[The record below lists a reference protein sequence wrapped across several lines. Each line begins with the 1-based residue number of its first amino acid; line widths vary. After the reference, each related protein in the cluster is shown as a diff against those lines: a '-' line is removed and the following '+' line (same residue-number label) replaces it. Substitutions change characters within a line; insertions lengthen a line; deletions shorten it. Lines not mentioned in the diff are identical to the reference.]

1 MLLNYYRSLLIPNSY
16 VCYIIIRI
24 YSLNCVLLKQAVKKI
39 DIKCVNF
46 EKLIIAYGP
55 KLLYTIQ
62 FEWLKETKTY
72 DIKLDINSTNTD
84 TKVDKMPFELN
95 LTNPHSLFINEV
107 KSHFFSQSSQAV
119 LNTVQLLNR
128 TLTFAYALNK
138 LINIPKL
145 NAKILINQS
154 LVTFSS
160 FMLVIYALNHVRLVF
175 HSKYWVD
182 IQMTQSG
189 QLVLRDSFFDMIDVK
204 KETEQLNLLK
214 FLTVS

>member
-1 MLLNYYRSLLIPNSY
+1 M
-16 VCYIIIRI
+16 
-24 YSLNCVLLKQAVKKI
+24 KQAVKKI

-214 FLTVS
+214 FLTVSWFFYAQMQSKKPNQD